1 MIIGGLYLNIDT
13 DSLVTFLIMW
23 GITTFMV
30 VRTYLKMDT
39 DDRDSAKK
47 DFRSSHFI
55 FTFGLLLIGY
65 FLASIGNLLTLNIIK
80 LLGIFLMIISGIT
93 ITVDMWKKNKVKSML
108 TPMLIAVA
116 IFFLIKS

>member
-1 MIIGGLYLNIDT
+1 MNIDT

>member
-1 MIIGGLYLNIDT
+1 MNIDT

-23 GITTFMV
+23 GIPTFMV

-39 DDRDSAKK
+39 DDRNSAKK
-47 DFRSSHFI
+47 DFKSPHFV
-55 FTFGLLLIGY
+55 FTFGLLLVGY
-65 FLASIGNLLTLNIIK
+65 FFASFGNLLTLNIIK
-80 LLGIFLMIISGIT
+80 LLGIFLMIIAGIT
-93 ITVDMWKKNKVKSML
+93 ITVDMWRKNKIKSML